1 MPQPS
6 INSVHVDAI
15 LTNISIGYL
24 QNQDSFIADKVFPVV
39 PVDKKSDKFF
49 TYTKNDWFRDEAQR
63 RADGT
68 ESAGSGYNLSTGT
81 YSADVF
87 AFHKDVGDQTVAN
100 ADAPLNPLREATE
113 FVTRRLLL
121 RKEIQFVSDFFTT
134 GVWGTDVT
142 GVAGAP
148 SSGQTKQWSDYTSS
162 DPINDIEEAKSD
174 ILGATGMEANTL
186 VLGYEV
192 FRQLKNHPD
201 LVDRIKYTTS
211 NTITEDMLARMFGH
225 MLGYNHARVLICIC
239 IYVYAYIH
247 TYTYIYIHIHIH
259 ICKLTYIYDIYIYH
273 TYIYDIYIYAYIH
286 IYTYIYIHIHI
297 HICKLTYIYDIYV
310 YDIYIY
316 IYNIQGLLLCISIEL
331 FLYTIFILLL
341 LCYYYYIIVIIYY
354 YFRKK
359 NKKKI

>member
-134 GVWGTDVT
+134 GVWADDVT

-148 SSGQTKQWSDYTSS
+148 SSGETKQWSDYSSS
-162 DPINDIEEAKSD
+162 DPINDIEAGKSE
-174 ILGATGMEANTL
+174 ILSSTGMEANTL

-201 LVDRIKYTTS
+201 LVDRIKYTS
-211 NTITEDMLARMFGH
+211 SQTITEDMLARMFDLDRVLVAKAVKATNNEGASDAYSFAYGKSALLCH
-225 MLGYNHARVLICIC
+225 TASAPGLLTPSAGYTFSWTGVSGGIGSTIGVSSFRMESLKAERVEAEMAFENKVIGADLGYFWN
-239 IYVYAYIH
+239 
-247 TYTYIYIHIHIH
+247 
-259 ICKLTYIYDIYIYH
+259 
-273 TYIYDIYIYAYIH
+273 
-286 IYTYIYIHIHI
+286 
-297 HICKLTYIYDIYV
+297 
-310 YDIYIY
+310 
-316 IYNIQGLLLCISIEL
+316 
-331 FLYTIFILLL
+331 TI
-341 LCYYYYIIVIIYY
+341 VA
-354 YFRKK
+354 
-359 NKKKI
+359 